1 MSIEGIIIGAM
12 MLIANPA
19 DGIKKVYN
27 GFQLIN
33 KVHEKTEAGTWG
45 KSAHEEGHSGLKSI
59 ILKLGQR

>member
-27 GFQLIN
+27 GIQLIN

-45 KSAHEEGHSGLKSI
+45 KSAHEESHQI
-59 ILKLGQR
+59 IKDTIRRLGQ